1 MLLKVDISRLI
12 GWFLTFKWVPV
23 AALISFSSTI
33 LVAIAMRS
41 IAGDV
46 SAYSRAAPA
55 DIIDLFG
62 VIVLAPI
69 IETLL
74 LSFLVVSLSELI
86 NNMIYACIIG
96 ALLISVVHGIF
107 SIIQAFLIF
116 IPFIVFCT
124 PFFGGQIGRKSLL
137 ISSLI
142 HSFHNSLICI
152 VAFSDFIWV
161 GAVDSSRLSSSFI

>member
-12 GWFLTFKWVPV
+12 GQFSTFKWVPV

-33 LVAIAMRS
+33 LVAVAIRS

-46 SAYSRAAPA
+46 SAYARAAPA
-55 DIIDLFG
+55 DIINLFG
-62 VIVLAPI
+62 LIVLAPA

-74 LSFLVVSLSELI
+74 LSFLVVSLSKLI

-107 SIIQAFLIF
+107 SIIQAFLVF
-116 IPFIVFCT
+116 IPFVVFFT
-124 PFFGGQIGRKSLL
+124 PFFDGRIDRKSIL
-137 ISSLI
+137 ISALI

-152 VAFSDFIWV
+152 VASSDFIWLV
-161 GAVDSSRLSSSFI
+161 SVDSGRLSGSFI